1 VQLFHLQFDDVYIL
15 YQMKDPMTFFNMEDM
30 WDDSDEVL
38 GPMLDE
44 GKAITFSIEPYHWI
58 ARTGSPLPRARG
70 PRAQFAM
77 SMVFT
82 PESALNLRAIPT
94 VYMDGEDYGR
104 IVVLQ
109 VPKGHYS
116 YGPEQAD
123 AAIDQTPEISRQ
135 FDWWNRQGM
144 DVIRG
149 HTTTLIIDREV
160 LFVEPVFLRSKQNP
174 VTQLKQVCVVFR
186 GKAAMAP
193 TLEEALRAAV
203 EAHADSE
210 TPAFLR

>member
-1 VQLFHLQFDDVYIL
+1 
-15 YQMKDPMTFFNMEDM
+15 
-30 WDDSDEVL
+30 
-38 GPMLDE
+38 
-44 GKAITFSIEPYHWI
+44 
-58 ARTGSPLPRARG
+58 
-70 PRAQFAM
+70 M

-82 PESALNLRAIPT
+82 PESALNLRAIPV
-94 VYMDGEDYGR
+94 VYMDGDDYGR

-109 VPKGHYS
+109 VPKGHFS

-123 AAIDQTPEISRQ
+123 AAIDQSPEISRQ

-149 HTTTLIIDREV
+149 HTSTLIMNREV
-160 LFVEPVFLRSKQNP
+160 LFVEPIFLRSKQNP

-193 TLEEALRAAV
+193 TLEEALRDAMG
-203 EAHADSE
+203 AHE
-210 TPAFLR
+210 QEEMPAFLR

>member
-1 VQLFHLQFDDVYIL
+1 
-15 YQMKDPMTFFNMEDM
+15 
-30 WDDSDEVL
+30 
-38 GPMLDE
+38 
-44 GKAITFSIEPYHWI
+44 
-58 ARTGSPLPRARG
+58 
-70 PRAQFAM
+70 M

-82 PESALNLRAIPT
+82 PESALNLRAIPV

-160 LFVEPVFLRSKQNP
+160 LFIEPVFLRSKQNP

-193 TLEEALRAAV
+193 TLEEALRAAM
-203 EAHADSE
+203 EAHGEDE
-210 TPAFLR
+210 IPAFLR